1 MRVRDPGTVTRQD
14 NSLRARR
21 LRAKYRE
28 RAMKLRARAIAMIS
42 NDTRQVMLGI
52 ADYFQRMAERLEAA
66 NGAAKALNS
75 PKPTKA
81 E

>member
-1 MRVRDPGTVTRQD
+1 MRVRDPGTVTRED
-14 NSLRARR
+14 HPLRARR

-28 RAMKLRARAIAMIS
+28 RAMKLRARAVAMIS

-52 ADYFQRMAERLEAA
+52 ADYFQRMADRLEVA

-75 PKPTKA
+75 PKRTKA